1 MRTSARNELNGV
13 IKEIKSGGV
22 MSEVIIE
29 VDKNITISSTITN
42 DSKDAMVL
50 KNGMHIS
57 ALIKASMLVLSKEKL
72 STSARNNI
80 EAKVVEVI
88 KGAIN
93 SEIKLKLGEVML
105 YAIITNDALL
115 ELNIKKDD
123 TAYAIFKAS
132 SVILVA

>member
-123 TAYAIFKAS
+123 TIYAIFKAS

>member
-57 ALIKASMLVLSKEKL
+57 ALIKASMVVLSKEKL

-123 TAYAIFKAS
+123 TIYAIFKAS